1 MTSNTVGVRE
11 NSTTTG
17 PRPYWVSQH
26 SRPVIFLILTLGLLG
41 AYLAFTIPVSVFPQT
56 NFPRVLIGVD
66 NGVMPIDQMMVTIT
80 RPLEEAVNSV
90 PGLLT
95 VRSVT
100 GRGSAEVDLYFRW
113 DVDMFQT
120 LQYVNA
126 AISRVQPELPPT
138 AVIRADR
145 LTFAAFP
152 VIAYSVTSDS
162 TPQTRLWEM
171 ATYEMKPR
179 LNRLDGVSTVIVQG
193 GQEPEFQ
200 IMPDPAKL
208 LAASV
213 TVTDILDAVRR
224 TNLVDSPGLLEQ
236 NHQLYLG
243 LVNGQVRTP
252 DEIAHTVIKNTP
264 AGVPIRIGDIAAV
277 SPSVK
282 PVYTVVTANGKPAVL
297 LNINRQPDG
306 NTVEVAREVHDEIEK
321 IRRTLPPGIT
331 IEPFYDQSIL
341 VTDSIKSVRDA
352 ILIGLI
358 LASIILVV
366 FLRDWGTSLV
376 AGLVIPVTVMVT
388 FIALKLMGQ
397 TFNLMTLGGL
407 AAAVGLV
414 IDDAIVVVENIVLH
428 RDLGQSRLEAIRSA
442 LKEITTPLLGSTVTP
457 IVVFIP
463 LIVITGVY
471 GVFFRALAVT
481 MTVSLATS
489 LALALTW
496 TPTLSQY
503 FIKAKHDKDR
513 GNGNNERDSE
523 SDATA
528 AEIDANQLLAA
539 EEKHLSGFFLRVIRF
554 HERWLRR
561 ALERPLL
568 LLLFSAGLIAVSVVC
583 FMLTDT
589 DLLPE
594 MDEGGFV
601 LDYWTPAGSSLTETN
616 RIISHLEQMLKEVP
630 EIESTS
636 RRTGLELGLAAVTEA
651 NRGDIL
657 AKLKRKR
664 DRGMEDIIADIRARI
679 AREEPA
685 VRVEFVQVL
694 QDMIG
699 DLTSAP
705 EPVQIKL
712 FSQDSKQ
719 LDEWAPKV
727 SDAIAKVEGVV
738 DVLNGIENTISGP
751 AVTFQVDPSI
761 AARAGFTAEEVA
773 LDASAILEGEPAP
786 TPVITNDR
794 AYIIRVRFPGQN
806 RTSLEAMRDTLLV
819 SSTGHT
825 ATLGSLASVVETP
838 GQTEIRRENLQRDV
852 AITARLEGR
861 GLGSGMADVQKA
873 VAGLHIPSSIRVEYG
888 GQYQEQ
894 RQNFHDLSIVLVL
907 AVLLL
912 FIVLLFEFG
921 SFAAPVAI
929 LASALLSTSGVF
941 IALLITR
948 TTFNIS
954 SFMGMIMVIGIVA
967 KNGILLLDSDQ
978 KMRALGLSVED
989 AMLQAARRRLRP
1001 IVMTALATV
1010 AGMLPLAFA
1019 LGAGS
1024 QMLQPLA
1031 VAVIGGVLI
1040 SMILSLVITPAVHF
1054 YIGSRSASRAA
1065 ADIPAR

>member
-1 MTSNTVGVRE
+1 
-11 NSTTTG
+11 
-17 PRPYWVSQH
+17 
-26 SRPVIFLILTLGLLG
+26 
-41 AYLAFTIPVSVFPQT
+41 
-56 NFPRVLIGVD
+56 
-66 NGVMPIDQMMVTIT
+66 
-80 RPLEEAVNSV
+80 EAVNSV

-200 IMPDPAKL
+200 IIPDPAKL

-442 LKEITTPLLGSTVTP
+442 LKEITIPLLGSTVTP